1 MSSLVYAELDG
12 NNICTG
18 VNEYFQTLDNP
29 PSNYQQ
35 IDSFDTSAVSYTH
48 LTLPTKRIV

>member
-18 VNEYFQTLDNP
+18 VNEYLQTLNNP

-35 IDSFDTSAVSYTH
+35 IDSFDTSVIGKKWNGSSFEE
-48 LTLPTKRIV
+48 V

>member
-18 VNEYFQTLDNP
+18 VNEYFQTLNNP

-35 IDSFDTSAVSYTH
+35 IDSFDISVIG
-48 LTLPTKRIV
+48 KRWNGSSFEEV

>member
-1 MSSLVYAELDG
+1 MSNLVYAELDG

-29 PSNYQQ
+29 PSNYLK
-35 IDSFDTSAVSYTH
+35 IDSFD
-48 LTLPTKRIV
+48 LTIIGKKWNGSSFEEV